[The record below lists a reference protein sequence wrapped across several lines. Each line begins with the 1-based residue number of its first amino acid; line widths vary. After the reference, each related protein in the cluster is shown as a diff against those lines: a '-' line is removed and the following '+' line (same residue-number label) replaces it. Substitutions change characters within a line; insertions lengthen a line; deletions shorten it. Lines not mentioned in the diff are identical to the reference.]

1 MYPGDV
7 PQEQPRWGEVV
18 RGKKTERKEERDRGK
33 KTKRM
38 KRKKKERG

>member
-1 MYPGDV
+1 MCPRDV

-18 RGKKTERKEERDRGK
+18 RGTETERKEERDRGK

-38 KRKKKERG
+38 KRKRKERG